1 MKEFYN
7 NYKYIIVGV
16 SVWVAIQLFKTI
28 YDSISHKKLMLR
40 RFWGSGGMPSSHSAV
55 VTCVAAMIGKYEGLS
70 SPIFALAAAFAFIVM
85 FDACNLR
92 KAVGKQAKFLN
103 DLLTEKNMSN
113 SEKFQELTGHTVVQ
127 VIAGFLIGLIM
138 GIIA

>member
-1 MKEFYN
+1 MHD
-7 NYKYIIVGV
+7 
-16 SVWVAIQLFKTI
+16 QPR
-28 YDSISHKKLMLR
+28 DQCMISHMI
-40 RFWGSGGMPSSHSAV
+40 SA
-55 VTCVAAMIGKYEGLS
+55 C
-70 SPIFALAAAFAFIVM
+70 AFAFIVM

>member
-55 VTCVAAMIGKYEGLS
+55 VTCVAAMIGKYEGIS

-138 GIIA
+138 GIIS

>member
-1 MKEFYN
+1 MSDFYN

-16 SVWVAIQLFKTI
+16 SVWIGIQLFKTI
-28 YDSISHKKLMLR
+28 YDSIEHKKLMLR

-55 VTCVAAMIGKYEGLS
+55 VTCVAAMIGKYEGLNT
-70 SPIFALAAAFAFIVM
+70 PIFALATAFAFIVM

-103 DLLTEKNMSN
+103 DLLTEKNMTS

-127 VIAGFLIGLIM
+127 VITGFFIGLIM

>member
-1 MKEFYN
+1 MEEFYN

-16 SVWVAIQLFKTI
+16 SVWMGIQLFKTI
-28 YDSISHKKLMLR
+28 YDSIAHKKLMLR

-55 VTCVAAMIGKYEGLS
+55 VTCVAAMIGKYEGLNT
-70 SPIFALAAAFAFIVM
+70 PIFALATAFAFIVM

-103 DLLTEKNMSN
+103 DLLTEKNTTN
-113 SEKFQELTGHTVVQ
+113 YEKFQELTGHTVVQ
-127 VIAGFLIGLIM
+127 VLTGFVIGLIM